1 MSERAPDV
9 VMVDH
14 DLEALKALVEP
25 LRGRFEFYLT
35 ISGNDALAMLARHP
49 VGVIVAGQTL
59 FSGSGIE
66 VLIQARKRSPRSAR
80 VLLANAVERRA
91 VESNIE
97 DAALFQIVKRP
108 CTLQQLK
115 EVLQAASWSAQLKPD
130 GGQVEHVVMET
141 GEHRVM
147 SDSTSGAPVTVLTT
161 DADLF
166 DSIRSAAHEHHA
178 VHLATRQSDAVELAA
193 AGQCAVLITDQ
204 ALAQAALERI
214 THNLKV
220 REPALVTIVAGD
232 REQGNALM
240 GLLETGAIH
249 RFLLKPVSAGLARL
263 AIDSAARQHIALKA
277 HPLSEPKAHPRPEPK
292 AHPRPEP
299 KPHVRAEP
307 RPHARAEPRP
317 QPNSELAFELRPM
330 MSAPA
335 AAAAALEE
343 TEPAPEP
350 EPEIYTPP
358 PTRVPNRWLLIG
370 AGVLALVAIA
380 GSLWWWI
387 SDRPPP
393 IDPRQAA
400 VEQALASADQAYR
413 AGQFVEPA
421 DSSALFFYRRA
432 LGIDPQ
438 QPVATVG
445 INRIADHY
453 IQQAETLLVEGEL
466 DAAAAALAVVR
477 RVRPEHKRLRFLDAQ
492 LKKEQEDLL
501 VLQAGRSV
509 TAGDLGEAQELL
521 TQAEQVGTGSSTAV
535 AAAQAVIS
543 EQERARVV
551 SSLLDNARQRLVEG
565 KLVTPADDSAAFYL
579 GSALRAE
586 PDNLAVQQ
594 GMRALQERVVAEADT
609 ALEAK
614 RLDSARNWISEA
626 RTLEVDPAQITRLQ
640 ARLTAITTQDTKSNL
655 LALTV
660 RRTQENR
667 LLEPPQ
673 DSARF
678 YLGRLNDMDPAF
690 PGLQSAVAGLG
701 AKLVAS
707 AQVATS
713 QRRFD
718 TAQRLLDEARQI
730 GYSAADLAAA
740 DSALGVARETP
751 AARSPTAQ
759 ELAPK
764 RLKAVP
770 PKYPQDALVD
780 GLQGWVDVS
789 FLVSR
794 DGSVTDARV
803 DAAEPRNRFN
813 RAALA
818 AVRQWKYEP
827 RAEDA
832 PEYTQRLKTRVQ
844 FQLQDD

>member
-1 MSERAPDV
+1 MSEHAPDV
-9 VMVDH
+9 VLVDH

-25 LRGRFEFYLT
+25 LRGEFEFYLT
-35 ISGNDALAMLARHP
+35 ISGSDALAMLARHP
-49 VGVIVAGQTL
+49 TIGVIVAGQTL

-66 VLIQARKRSPRSAR
+66 VLIQARKRSPRTTR

-91 VESNIE
+91 VEANLG
-97 DAALFQIVKRP
+97 AAELFQIVKRP

-115 EVLQAASWSAQLKPD
+115 EVLQAASWSAQLKPE

-141 GEHRVM
+141 GEHRQI

-166 DSIRSAAHEHHA
+166 DSIRSAVHEHHD

-193 AGQCAVLITDQ
+193 AGQCAVLVTDQ
-204 ALAQAALERI
+204 ALAQVALERI
-214 THNLKV
+214 THDLKA
-220 REPALVTIVAGD
+220 REPGLVTIVAGN

-249 RFLLKPVSAGLARL
+249 RFLLKPVTPGLARL
-263 AIDSAARQHIALKA
+263 AIDSAARQHIALRA
-277 HPLSEPKAHPRPEPK
+277 HPLSEPKSHARPEPK
-292 AHPRPEP
+292 PHVRTEP

-307 RPHARAEPRP
+307 RP
-317 QPNSELAFELRPM
+317 QTGNELAFELRPM

-343 TEPAPEP
+343 TQPEP
-350 EPEIYTPP
+350 EPETYTPP
-358 PTRVPNRWLLIG
+358 SRRGSNRWLLFG
-370 AGVLALVAIA
+370 AGVVALAAVA
-380 GSLWWWI
+380 GSLWWTF
-387 SDRPPP
+387 SDRPAV

-400 VEQALASADQAYR
+400 VQQALASADQAFR
-413 AGQFVEPA
+413 AGQFVEPP

-466 DAAAAALAVVR
+466 EAAAAALAVVR

-501 VLQAGRSV
+501 LLQAGQSA
-509 TAGDLGEAQELL
+509 TAGDLREAQELL
-521 TQAEQVGTGSSTAV
+521 TQAEQVGSGTSTAV
-535 AAAQAVIS
+535 AAAQAGIG
-543 EQERARVV
+543 EQERDREVGR
-551 SSLLDNARQRLVEG
+551 LLDNARQRLAQG
-565 KLVTPADDSAAFYL
+565 KLVTPANDSAAFFL
-579 GSALRAE
+579 RGALRAE
-586 PDNLAVQQ
+586 PDNLGAQQ
-594 GMRALQERVVAEADT
+594 GMRALQERVIAEADS
-609 ALEAK
+609 AIEAK
-614 RLDSARNWISEA
+614 RLDNARTWISEA
-626 RTLEVDPAQITRLQ
+626 RKLEVDPAQITRLQ
-640 ARLTAITTQDTKSNL
+640 ARLAAVTTQDNKSNL

-678 YLGRLNDMDPAF
+678 YLGRLNEMDPTF
-690 PGLQSAVAGLG
+690 PGLPSAVAGLG
-701 AKLVAS
+701 GKMVAN
-707 AQVATS
+707 AQTATA
-713 QRRFD
+713 QRQFD
-718 TAQRLLDEARQI
+718 TAQRFLDEARQI
-730 GYSAADLAAA
+730 GYAGADLAAA
-740 DSALGVARETP
+740 HSALRVARETG
-751 AARSPTAQ
+751 AAASRAAQ
-759 ELAPK
+759 EVAPK

-770 PKYPQDALVD
+770 PKYPQEALED

-794 DGSVTDARV
+794 EGNVTDARV
-803 DAAEPRNRFN
+803 EAAEPRKRFD

-827 RAEDA
+827 RAADV
-832 PEYTQRLKTRVQ
+832 PEYSQRIKTRVQ
-844 FQLQDD
+844 FQLKDE

>member
-25 LRGRFEFYLT
+25 LRGEFEFYLT

-59 FSGSGIE
+59 FSGSGIQ
-66 VLIQARKRSPRSAR
+66 VLVQARKRSPRAAR

-91 VESNIE
+91 VEANIE

-108 CTLQQLK
+108 CTLRQLK

-141 GEHRVM
+141 GEHREM

-166 DSIRSAAHEHHA
+166 DSIRAAVHEHHD

-249 RFLLKPVSAGLARL
+249 RFLLKPVAAGLARL

-277 HPLSEPKAHPRPEPK
+277 HPLSEPKAR
-292 AHPRPEP
+292 PRPEP

-307 RPHARAEPRP
+307 RPQRGAET
-317 QPNSELAFELRPM
+317 AFELRPM

-335 AAAAALEE
+335 AAAAAFEE
-343 TEPAPEP
+343 TEPEPKPEPEP

-358 PTRVPNRWLLIG
+358 PTRASNRWIMIG
-370 AGVLALVAIA
+370 AGVVAVVAIA
-380 GSLWWWI
+380 GSLWWWFV
-387 SDRPPP
+387 DRRPP

-421 DSSALFFYRRA
+421 DSSALFFYRRV

-466 DAAAAALAVVR
+466 DAAAAALAIVR
-477 RVRPEHKRLRFLDAQ
+477 SVRPEHKRLRFLDAQ

-501 VLQAGRSV
+501 VLQAGQSV

-521 TQAEQVGTGSSTAV
+521 TQAEQVETGSSSAV

-543 EQERARVV
+543 EQEQDRVV
-551 SSLLDNARQRLVEG
+551 GRLLDNARQRLAQG
-565 KLVTPADDSAAFYL
+565 KLVTPADDSAAFFL
-579 GSALRAE
+579 RSALRAE

-609 ALEAK
+609 ALDAK

-626 RTLEVDPAQITRLQ
+626 RKLEVDPAQITRLQ
-640 ARLTAITTQDTKSNL
+640 ARLTAATTQDTKSNL
-655 LALTV
+655 LALTL

-690 PGLQSAVAGLG
+690 PGLPSAVAGLG

-707 AQVATS
+707 AQGATA
-713 QRRFD
+713 QRQFD

-740 DSALGVARETP
+740 DSALRVARE
-751 AARSPTAQ
+751 SPLAQPRTAQ

-764 RLKAVP
+764 RVKVVP
-770 PKYPQDALVD
+770 PRYPQDALED

-789 FLVSR
+789 FLVSSE
-794 DGSVTDARV
+794 GSVTDARV
-803 DAAEPRNRFN
+803 EGAEPRNRFD

-818 AVRQWKYEP
+818 AVKQWKYEP
-827 RAEDA
+827 RAEGV
-832 PEYTQRLKTRVQ
+832 PEYTQRLKARVQ

>member
-25 LRGRFEFYLT
+25 LRGEFEFYLT

-49 VGVIVAGQTL
+49 VGVIIAGQTL

-66 VLIQARKRSPRSAR
+66 VLVQARKRSPRAAR

-91 VESNIE
+91 VDANIE

-108 CTLQQLK
+108 CTLRQLK

-141 GEHRVM
+141 GEHREM

-166 DSIRSAAHEHHA
+166 DSIRAAVHEHHD

-249 RFLLKPVSAGLARL
+249 RFLLKPVAAGLARL

-277 HPLSEPKAHPRPEPK
+277 HPLSEPKAR
-292 AHPRPEP
+292 PRPEP

-307 RPHARAEPRP
+307 RPQWGGET
-317 QPNSELAFELRPM
+317 AFELRPM

-343 TEPAPEP
+343 TEPEPKPEPEP
-350 EPEIYTPP
+350 EPEIYTPS
-358 PTRVPNRWLLIG
+358 PTRAANRWLVIA
-370 AGVLALVAIA
+370 AGVVAVVAIA
-380 GSLWWWI
+380 GSLWWWFA
-387 SDRPPP
+387 DRRPP
-393 IDPRQAA
+393 IDPRQASI
-400 VEQALASADQAYR
+400 EQALASADQAYR
-413 AGQFVEPA
+413 AGQYVEPA

-445 INRIADHY
+445 INRIADQY

-501 VLQAGRSV
+501 VLQAGQSV
-509 TAGDLGEAQELL
+509 TAGNLGEAQELL
-521 TQAEQVGTGSSTAV
+521 TQAEQVETGSSSAV

-551 SSLLDNARQRLVEG
+551 SRLLDNARQRLAQG
-565 KLVTPADDSAAFYL
+565 KLVTPADDSAAFFL
-579 GSALRAE
+579 NSALRAE

-594 GMRALQERVVAEADT
+594 GMRALQERVIAEADT
-609 ALEAK
+609 AIEAK

-626 RTLEVDPAQITRLQ
+626 RKLEVDPAQITRLQ
-640 ARLTAITTQDTKSNL
+640 ARLTAATTQDTKSNL
-655 LALTV
+655 LALTL

-690 PGLQSAVAGLG
+690 PGLPSAVAGLG

-707 AQVATS
+707 AQGATA
-713 QRRFD
+713 QRQFD

-740 DSALGVARETP
+740 DSALRVARETP
-751 AARSPTAQ
+751 LAQPRTAQ

-764 RLKAVP
+764 RVKADP
-770 PKYPQDALVD
+770 PRYPQDALED

-803 DAAEPRNRFN
+803 EAAEPRNRFN

-818 AVRQWKYEP
+818 AVKQWKYEP
-827 RAEDA
+827 RTDGV

-844 FQLQDD
+844 FQLKDD

>member
-25 LRGRFEFYLT
+25 LRGEFEFYLT

-59 FSGSGIE
+59 FSGSGIQ
-66 VLIQARKRSPRSAR
+66 VLVQARKRSPRAAR

-91 VESNIE
+91 VEANIE

-108 CTLQQLK
+108 CTLRQLK

-141 GEHRVM
+141 GEHREM

-166 DSIRSAAHEHHA
+166 DSIRAAVHEHHD

-249 RFLLKPVSAGLARL
+249 RFLLKPVAAGLARL

-277 HPLSEPKAHPRPEPK
+277 HPLSEPKAR
-292 AHPRPEP
+292 PRPEP

-307 RPHARAEPRP
+307 RPQRGAET
-317 QPNSELAFELRPM
+317 AFELRPM

-335 AAAAALEE
+335 AAAAAFEE
-343 TEPAPEP
+343 TEPEPKPEPEP

-358 PTRVPNRWLLIG
+358 PTRASNRWIMIG
-370 AGVLALVAIA
+370 AGVVAVVAIA
-380 GSLWWWI
+380 GSLWWWFV
-387 SDRPPP
+387 DRRPP

-421 DSSALFFYRRA
+421 DSSALFFYRRV

-453 IQQAETLLVEGEL
+453 IQQAETLLGEGEL
-466 DAAAAALAVVR
+466 DAAAAALAIVR
-477 RVRPEHKRLRFLDAQ
+477 SVRPEHKRLRFLDAQ

-501 VLQAGRSV
+501 VLQAGQSV

-521 TQAEQVGTGSSTAV
+521 TQAEQVETGSSSAV

-543 EQERARVV
+543 EQEQDRVV
-551 SSLLDNARQRLVEG
+551 GRLLDNARQRLAQG
-565 KLVTPADDSAAFYL
+565 KLVTPADDSAAFFL
-579 GSALRAE
+579 RSALRAE

-609 ALEAK
+609 ALDAK

-626 RTLEVDPAQITRLQ
+626 RKLEVDPAQITRLQ
-640 ARLTAITTQDTKSNL
+640 ARLTAATTQDTKSNL
-655 LALTV
+655 LALTL

-690 PGLQSAVAGLG
+690 RGLPSAVAGLG

-707 AQVATS
+707 AQGATA
-713 QRRFD
+713 QRQFD

-740 DSALGVARETP
+740 DSALRVARE
-751 AARSPTAQ
+751 SPLAQPRTAQ

-764 RLKAVP
+764 RVKVVP
-770 PKYPQDALVD
+770 PRYPQDALED

-789 FLVSR
+789 FLVSSE
-794 DGSVTDARV
+794 GSVTDARV
-803 DAAEPRNRFN
+803 EGAEPRNRFD

-818 AVRQWKYEP
+818 AVKQWKYEP
-827 RAEDA
+827 RAEGV
-832 PEYTQRLKTRVQ
+832 PEYTQRLKARVQ